1 MSCIDMELGKR
12 AEQKIRDWLT
22 RPADGYCFDR
32 IPDQTSG
39 FFGSKNIC
47 DFTLF
52 KYPYF
57 YYIESKATTHNRF
70 DFSMITE
77 YQYSNML
84 EKSKISGVYSLIIVL
99 FAMHQRTFILN
110 IRDIDTLIQSGKK
123 SLNIDKIDRWDIPFS
138 EIKTI
143 PSRKQLLDYTGD
155 IEDYVSNFT

>member
-1 MSCIDMELGKR
+1 MMELGKR
-12 AEQKIRDWLT
+12 AEQKIKDWLN
-22 RPADGYCFDR
+22 RPEDGYCFDR

-52 KYPYF
+52 KSPNF
-57 YYIESKATTHNRF
+57 YYIESKATTHDRF

-84 EKSKISGVYSLIIVL
+84 AKSKITGVYSLIIVL
-99 FAMHQRTFILN
+99 FAIHQRTFLFKIQ
-110 IRDIDTLIQSGKK
+110 DIDALIQSGKK
-123 SLNIDKIDRWDIPFS
+123 SLNIHKLDKWTIPYS

-143 PSRKQLLDYTGD
+143 PSRKQLLDYTGA
-155 IEDYVSNFT
+155 IEDYVRS